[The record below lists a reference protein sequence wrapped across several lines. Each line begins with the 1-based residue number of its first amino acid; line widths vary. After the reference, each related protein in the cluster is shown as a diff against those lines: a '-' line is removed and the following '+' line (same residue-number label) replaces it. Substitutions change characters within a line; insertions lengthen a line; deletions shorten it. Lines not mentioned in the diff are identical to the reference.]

1 MDGDTD
7 AIHSYNHNV
16 DSPISIKIV
25 MMGESTIIG
34 LPHRLSVI
42 GITPLSG
49 WVMAPPNN
57 LIKQVD

>member
-7 AIHSYNHNV
+7 ASYSFDTTV

-25 MMGESTIIG
+25 MMGESTIVG
-34 LPHRLSVI
+34 FPHRLPA
-42 GITPLSG
+42 GAITPLIG